1 LASGGVLVGSGL
13 VIVGG
18 FWWTGGMTT
27 IEDKSRLIEKAQ
39 RFHALHV
46 PGTPVVLA
54 NAWDV
59 ASARVVEDA
68 GAAAVATT
76 SAGAAWS
83 LGAPDGDRITREQ
96 AVGLVARVAAAVAVP
111 VTADVENGFADKPEG
126 VAETIR
132 AVLGA
137 GAVGVNLEDT
147 AYPAAGATPV
157 PLAEQVERIA
167 AARRAAEEAGVP
179 LYINAR
185 IDTFLR
191 GVGAP
196 EDRLAATIQRATA
209 FLNAGASGVFV
220 PGTTDLETVAA
231 LVEAIDAPLNVLAG
245 PGSPAIAELARL
257 GVARVS
263 LGSSI
268 AQAAYGLVRR
278 AAREAFTQGTYTQIA
293 DHATY
298 GELNSLLGG

>member
-1 LASGGVLVGSGL
+1 MVVGFRLAG
-13 VIVGG
+13 VGG

-27 IEDKSRLIEKAQ
+27 IDDISGLIEKAR

-59 ASARVVEDA
+59 ASARLVEDA

-83 LGAPDGDRITREQ
+83 LGAADGDRLAREQ
-96 AVGLVARVAAAVAVP
+96 AVGLVARVASAVAVP

-132 AVLGA
+132 AVLAA

-147 AYPAAGATPV
+147 AYPASGATPV
-157 PLAEQVERIA
+157 PLAEQADRIA
-167 AARRAAEEAGVP
+167 AARGAADEAGVP

-185 IDTFLR
+185 IDTYLH

-196 EDRLAATIQRATA
+196 EDRMAATIQRATA

-220 PGTTDLETVAA
+220 PGTTDPGTVAA

-245 PGSPAIAELARL
+245 PGSPAIGELAWL

-293 DHATY
+293 DHMTY